1 MFRVLRNNANVR
13 RCSHFE
19 VGLPVLPR
27 RQVQLGF
34 VVFFEMASVVNFLQQ
49 RSRVFLSKCRR
60 VQLLSGH
67 KVSTGRIHS
76 DFQCRLAE
84 STDFDDIVKLSE
96 GLYNGYDFLPV
107 VYHKWLKK
115 ENVAMMLL
123 YAGKRLIGLQAGC
136 IVDEGKTLV
145 WRAARVAHNLE
156 GQGLQRKLAVEL
168 GKHVQANFPEVSR
181 IRTASH
187 LEPQRKSR
195 NSFQKILE
203 RDELSFFVEEKSA
216 RKFDR
221 LNFRTSLR
229 TEDEFQVQSCTKEYF
244 ANIILSSSVITE
256 LCPNNILVFDWCP
269 YEPLRSN
276 VDLILKEDHNTQFFA
291 DENSVEASPKS
302 FSYGVHATTVEAEKW
317 EASVYSDDPAIFQ
330 AHLLH
335 QFKRACEIIDGK
347 FTFFSVQD
355 RAMTG
360 YARKILG
367 EMLQLK
373 EANLLKGTTMKVLER
388 PFTR

>member
-1 MFRVLRNNANVR
+1 M
-13 RCSHFE
+13 
-19 VGLPVLPR
+19 
-27 RQVQLGF
+27 
-34 VVFFEMASVVNFLQQ
+34 
-49 RSRVFLSKCRR
+49 
-60 VQLLSGH
+60 
-67 KVSTGRIHS
+67 
-76 DFQCRLAE
+76 
-84 STDFDDIVKLSE
+84 
-96 GLYNGYDFLPV
+96 
-107 VYHKWLKK
+107 
-115 ENVAMMLL
+115 
-123 YAGKRLIGLQAGC
+123 
-136 IVDEGKTLV
+136 
-145 WRAARVAHNLE
+145 
-156 GQGLQRKLAVEL
+156 
-168 GKHVQANFPEVSR
+168 
-181 IRTASH
+181 
-187 LEPQRKSR
+187 
-195 NSFQKILE
+195 
-203 RDELSFFVEEKSA
+203 EEKSA

-276 VDLILKEDHNTQFFA
+276 VDLILKEDHNTHFFA

-302 FSYGVHATTVEAEKW
+302 FSYGVHAKTVEAEKW
-317 EASVYSDDPAIFQ
+317 EASIYSDDPAIFQ

-335 QFKRACEIIDGK
+335 QFKRACEIIDSK

-360 YARKILG
+360 YAREILG

-373 EANLLKGTTMKVLER
+373 EANLLKGTTMKVFER

>member
-1 MFRVLRNNANVR
+1 
-13 RCSHFE
+13 
-19 VGLPVLPR
+19 
-27 RQVQLGF
+27 
-34 VVFFEMASVVNFLQQ
+34 MASVVNFLQQ
-49 RSRVFLSKCRR
+49 ISRVFRSKCWR
-60 VQLLSGH
+60 VQVFSDR

-76 DFQCRLAE
+76 DLQYRLAE
-84 STDFDDIVKLSE
+84 SIDFDEVVKLSE

-115 ENVAMMLL
+115 KNVAMMLL
-123 YAGKRLIGLQAGC
+123 YAGKNLIGLQAGC

-145 WRAARVAHNLE
+145 WRAGRVAHNLE

-168 GKHVQANFPEVSR
+168 GEQVQANFPQVSR

-187 LEPQRKSR
+187 LEFQRKSW

-203 RDELSFFVEEKSA
+203 RDELSFLVEERPA

-221 LNFRTSLR
+221 LNSRTSLR

-244 ANIILSSSVITE
+244 ANNILSSSVITE

-276 VDLILKEDHNTQFFA
+276 VDLILKEHHNTHFFA
-291 DENSVEASPKS
+291 EKNSVEASPKS
-302 FSYGVHATTVEAEKW
+302 FSYGVHAKTVETEKW
-317 EASVYSDDPAIFQ
+317 EASGYSNDPTIFQ

-335 QFKRACEIIDGK
+335 QFKRACEIIDSK

-373 EANLLKGTTMKVLER
+373 EANLLKGTTMKVFER
-388 PFTR
+388 PFTS

>member
-1 MFRVLRNNANVR
+1 MFAEAHISSWATCAATQARSAWLR
-13 RCSHFE
+13 S
-19 VGLPVLPR
+19 
-27 RQVQLGF
+27 
-34 VVFFEMASVVNFLQQ
+34 FFFKMASVVNFLQQ
-49 RSRVFLSKCRR
+49 RSRVFRSKCRR
-60 VQLLSGH
+60 VQLLSGR
-67 KVSTGRIHS
+67 KISTGRIHS

-84 STDFDDIVKLSE
+84 STDFDDVVKLSE

-123 YAGKRLIGLQAGC
+123 YAGKSLIGLQAGC

-145 WRAARVAHNLE
+145 WRAGRVAHNLE
-156 GQGLQRKLAVEL
+156 SQGLQRKLAVEL
-168 GKHVQANFPEVSR
+168 GEHVRANFPQVFR

-187 LEPQRKSR
+187 LELQRKSR

-203 RDELSFFVEEKSA
+203 RDELSFFVEERSA

-221 LNFRTSLR
+221 LNFRTSFG

-276 VDLILKEDHNTQFFA
+276 VDLILNEDHNTHFFT
-291 DENSVEASPKS
+291 EKCPVEACPKS
-302 FSYGVHATTVEAEKW
+302 FSYGIHATTVETEKW

-335 QFKRACEIIDGK
+335 QFKRAFEIIDGK